1 MTGELILALTAI
13 LIAAV
18 LVWFWLAD
26 DIAAFREEHRPIPPR
41 DETPWGPFVDSDCR
55 PAALRNLLIHQ
66 SSSSVT
72 EGQRVE

>member
-26 DIAAFREEHRPIPPR
+26 DIAAFREEHRPFETGDGRDPLEDAYGDLPNLPR
-41 DETPWGPFVDSDCR
+41 VIGPADF
-55 PAALRNLLIHQ
+55 PLH
-66 SSSSVT
+66 SVK
-72 EGQRVE
+72 E